1 MSEWHSKPITSTGF
15 DSQMCGEDGYEI
27 HFYTDKKEA
36 YLAVQDVCRQ
46 FIDRKPLRNADRI
59 RAMSDEELAG
69 WLERIRLCC
78 TTDLCGRS
86 CPFAEVCYS
95 NAEAPKETLDWL
107 KQEAE

>member
-59 RAMSDEELAG
+59 RAMTDEELADYLAWITRG
-69 WLERIRLCC
+69 
-78 TTDLCGRS
+78 
-86 CPFAEVCYS
+86 
-95 NAEAPKETLDWL
+95 NAGFSPVDYKDKYFPVWLDWL
-107 KQEAE
+107 KQEVEG

>member
-15 DSQMCGEDGYEI
+15 DAQMCGEDGYEI

-36 YLAVQDVCRQ
+36 YLAVQDACRQ

-59 RAMSDEELAG
+59 RAMNDEELAG
-69 WLERIRLCC
+69 WLADHPVVSEY
-78 TTDLCGRS
+78 DENN
-86 CPFAEVCYS
+86 PQHKAW
-95 NAEAPKETLDWL
+95 LDWL